1 MWNRLMAK
9 ALAAKIVVERFTF
22 HDLRAHYTTHF
33 KLKFGTLPDMHADPA
48 TTAQVHDRSRD
59 VRQQSL

>member
-1 MWNRLMAK
+1 VA
-9 ALAAKIVVERFTF
+9 ERFTF

-48 TTAQVHDRSRD
+48 TTARCTTEAATCAGRASDTWERRLGNPHGC
-59 VRQQSL
+59 